1 MDLFEY
7 EATMG
12 DESGAAPPEPSADTA
27 APETPAE
34 PEQPWSLSQDDWQQ
48 TQQFIQAAAPIL
60 QQIVQQQQPDPYDEY
75 QQQAYQQQQ
84 FQPQEEFDP
93 FDPESVQRYI
103 QQSVQQGLQQGLQQS
118 LGPYEGL
125 MGMVACQQGEQ
136 LARQEL
142 DTIKAEL
149 GEFNEDSAFLIAS
162 GLIEQG
168 GDPGQALRQSAQF
181 AKEWESQVRAD
192 EREKYK
198 QELQNLQGAPSE
210 TPMGSASAANEV
222 GVPTGKGR
230 YEEAIRRALA
240 NRQPVYPTG

>member
-7 EATMG
+7 EANMG
-12 DESGAAPPEPSADTA
+12 DESGAAPPSDEGTA

-34 PEQPWSLSQDDWQQ
+34 PETPWSPSQDEWQQ

-60 QQIVQQQQPDPYDEY
+60 QQLTQPPDPYDEY
-75 QQQAYQQQQ
+75 QQQAYQQQ
-84 FQPQEEFDP
+84 PEEEFDP

-125 MGMVACQQGEQ
+125 MGMVASQQGEQ

-142 DTIKAEL
+142 DTIKGEL

-168 GDPGQALRQSAQF
+168 NDPGQALRQSAQY
-181 AKEWESQVRAD
+181 AKEWETQIRSD

>member
-1 MDLFEY
+1 MPLDLYEY
-7 EATMG
+7 EAEMG
-12 DESGAAPPEPSADTA
+12 DESGAAPSGEDTA

-34 PEQPWSLSQDDWQQ
+34 PEAPWSPSQDEWQQ

-60 QQIVQQQQPDPYDEY
+60 QQLTQQPDPYDEY
-75 QQQAYQQQQ
+75 QQQAYQQPQ
-84 FQPQEEFDP
+84 FEEEFDP

-103 QQSVQQGLQQGLQQS
+103 QQSVAQGLQQGLAQN

-125 MGMVACQQGEQ
+125 LGMVASQQGEA

-142 DTIKAEL
+142 DTIRGEL
-149 GEFNEDSAFLIAS
+149 GDFNEDAAFLVAS

-168 GDPGQALRQSAQF
+168 GDPGQALRQSAQY
-181 AKEWESQVRAD
+181 AQEWETQIRSD